1 MRRLSSVMGQ
11 RWVKGLRLSPILWST
26 NWRNAPAPAAV
37 ILIFAGLRRRMGL
50 STIWGSPQGGTASS
64 LRARDATGWQLNISG
79 GSNGDNAI
87 DRQGILY
94 TRIDQLP
101 WGPIQD
107 PNGNRITPSNLLS
120 CHDPISGM
128 TWSVPSSVVDTIGL
142 TIPLPP
148 LSGGGGFGCG
158 PTPITDYS
166 GCTGS
171 LPTNDAY
178 LWSLPGIS
186 GGTYAIKV
194 CYATVYLNT
203 CYPYC
208 RLSPQQ
214 FIQSLVLPNGTAWTF
229 KYDSADP
236 NNPNSIGWGDLT
248 QLTFPTGGTIS
259 YGGWESVEMCGYL
272 PAGRGLATRAID
284 AHDGTGP

>member
-1 MRRLSSVMGQ
+1 
-11 RWVKGLRLSPILWST
+11 
-26 NWRNAPAPAAV
+26 
-37 ILIFAGLRRRMGL
+37 
-50 STIWGSPQGGTASS
+50 
-64 LRARDATGWQLNISG
+64 
-79 GSNGDNAI
+79 
-87 DRQGILY
+87 
-94 TRIDQLP
+94 
-101 WGPIQD
+101 
-107 PNGNRITPSNLLS
+107 
-120 CHDPISGM
+120 M

-284 AHDGTGP
+284 AHDGTGPGTWSYSVVPPSIINSYPGPASFTRTVTDPQGNQTVVLLSQFGTRCQFYESRVQQYQSSATLLKTVTTDYSYESENDPQLATGYVMNVVPIRVTTSWEVAPPLVET